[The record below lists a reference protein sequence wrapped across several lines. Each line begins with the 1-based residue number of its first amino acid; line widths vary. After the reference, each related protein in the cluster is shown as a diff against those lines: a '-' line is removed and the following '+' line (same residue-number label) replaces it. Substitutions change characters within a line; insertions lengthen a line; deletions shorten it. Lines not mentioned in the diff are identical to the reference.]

1 MNHSDKPKSRNL
13 IPPKN
18 NPPKRLGK
26 TLLIILGI
34 AIATIAGV
42 FFTKN
47 QKPPENDQFSTKSDI
62 RALGPDT
69 APVTI
74 TEYADFGCITCKAWH
89 QFGIMQQV
97 REKYS
102 DQVRFIWRD
111 FPVITSDSPKAAEAG
126 FCAHDQGRFWEYHD
140 VLYENAPKL
149 SVADLEKYAAQ
160 IGLDA
165 QEFNACLESGQHKE
179 TVDRELQD
187 ALGNGF
193 RGTPSFVV
201 NGEKLIGPP
210 SFDQLSSIVDS
221 ILGNAN

>member
-1 MNHSDKPKSRNL
+1 MNHSDKRKSRNL
-13 IPPKN
+13 TPPKKK
-18 NPPKRLGK
+18 PQQRLGK
-26 TLLIILGI
+26 TLLIIIGI
-34 AIATIAGV
+34 AIVTIAGV
-42 FFTKN
+42 FFTRN
-47 QKPPENDQFSTKSDI
+47 QKPPENDQSSTKSDI

-69 APVTI
+69 APVII

-97 REKYS
+97 RDKYG

-111 FPVITSDSPKAAEAG
+111 FPVITSESPKAAEAG

-140 VLYENAPKL
+140 VLYENAPNL
-149 SVADLEKYAAQ
+149 SVADLKKYAAQ

-165 QEFNACLESGQHKE
+165 KQFNACLESGQHKAN
-179 TVDRELQD
+179 VDKELQD
-187 ALGNGF
+187 SLGNGF

-201 NGEKLIGPP
+201 NGKKLIGPP

-221 ILGNAN
+221 ILVKTN